1 MMSALVPMWI
11 IGGSFVGLLI
21 LAFSFKGSSARGGS
35 MPRLA
40 GRPDQLGNDPSAPL
54 LDPMAPGAP
63 RRFV

>member
-21 LAFSFKGSSARGGS
+21 LAFSFKGPSAMGGGIR
-35 MPRLA
+35 RLP
-40 GRPDQLGNDPSAPL
+40 GRPVYTATDPSAPL
-54 LDPMAPGAP
+54 FDPMAPGAP